1 MTVLEINQ
9 LICERFPSPSRR
21 VRRAVNDY
29 RRPMKGSEKTTFFR
43 TVGVL
48 TLDKNFYD
56 NIIAIETK
64 Y

>member
-1 MTVLEINQ
+1 
-9 LICERFPSPSRR
+9 
-21 VRRAVNDY
+21 
-29 RRPMKGSEKTTFFR
+29 MKESEKRTFFR